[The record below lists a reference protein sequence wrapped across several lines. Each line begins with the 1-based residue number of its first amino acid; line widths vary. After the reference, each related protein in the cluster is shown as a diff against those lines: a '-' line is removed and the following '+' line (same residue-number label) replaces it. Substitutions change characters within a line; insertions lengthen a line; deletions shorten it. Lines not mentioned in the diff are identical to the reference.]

1 MLVSGY
7 PYELKKNCLSAD
19 LVNFE
24 HGKILELLNQPVVKI
39 YNFFFLNESFPNSS
53 QSNSAELNVVKQV
66 GGPFCLNV
74 AINLF
79 LTS

>member
-39 YNFFFLNESFPNSS
+39 YNFFLNESFPNSS